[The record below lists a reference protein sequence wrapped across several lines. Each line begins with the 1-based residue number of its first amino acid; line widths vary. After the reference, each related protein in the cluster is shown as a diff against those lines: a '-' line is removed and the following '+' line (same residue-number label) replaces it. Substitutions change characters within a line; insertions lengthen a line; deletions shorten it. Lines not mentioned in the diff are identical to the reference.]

1 MLKNEIA
8 QDKLF
13 LELKPFADSLN
24 LSLVDVQKNVHGAK
38 DIQVAIVIASKE
50 GETSIDDCE
59 KFHRTVQSRLEMLIG
74 RDELSMEVST
84 PGLQRNFRDIWEF
97 EVFKTKRCRVYDTSR
112 SQWVE
117 GNIAGCDQKTLVLE
131 DYLVEDTG
139 EAGPSVEIELSNV
152 HKAKLEYKFDNKKV
166 GDK

>member
-1 MLKNEIA
+1 M
-8 QDKLF
+8 
-13 LELKPFADSLN
+13 ELKPFADSMN

-38 DIQVAIVIASKE
+38 DVQVAIVIASKE

-97 EVFKTKRCRVYDTSR
+97 EVFNGKRCRVYDTSR

-117 GNIAGCDQKTLVLE
+117 GNISACDQKTLTLL
-131 DYLVEDTG
+131 DYFIEDTG
-139 EAGPSVEIELSNV
+139 ETGSYVEIELTDV
-152 HKAKLEYKFDNKKV
+152 HKAKLEYKFENKKV